1 VEKRQSDNVEDRRGM
16 SSGKT
21 LAGGGIGAYNII
33 DKCFGG
39 ENVQMLTPL
48 LEQINRGESTT
59 IEQRDLTAKELEE
72 QAFIRTIVADNEDVW
87 THFSRKTI

>member
-1 VEKRQSDNVEDRRGM
+1 MKWKGRRQSDNVEDRRGM

-21 LAGGGIGAYNII
+21 LQVEECGAYNII
-33 DKCFGG
+33 DKCFG

-59 IEQRDLTAKELEE
+59 IEQR
-72 QAFIRTIVADNEDVW
+72 I
-87 THFSRKTI
+87 

>member
-1 VEKRQSDNVEDRRGM
+1 VEEW
-16 SSGKT
+16 
-21 LAGGGIGAYNII
+21 AYNII

-59 IEQRDLTAKELEE
+59 IEQRDLTAKTGR
-72 QAFIRTIVADNEDVW
+72 ASFYKNN
-87 THFSRKTI
+87 SS